1 MCATN
6 SNLTAAGRHVT
17 HQTWQCTRHGFPL
30 FTLSHM
36 HRTRAEFIIKSCS
49 VLVRLVT
56 IKGAPCSTSL
66 RMRVSARS
74 IVLPGTVQRGR
85 SEAGNAADP
94 RKPCNFEM
102 HGPCPSCS
110 GARGAPC
117 STDCM
122 SVVLHGS
129 VWCSY
134 LPLAETFPLCFDEGE
149 GKHKRLCLLSRSLPP
164 SPSHWSFSRSLF
176 FFLQQR
182 CKKNSFDLHA
192 LGALLRPRRARRCRE
207 RRSKCTAPTGDGE
220 SGYSANALQRILRST
235 YMMGQGLAAESS

>member
-164 SPSHWSFSRSLF
+164 SPSHWSFSRSRF
-176 FFLQQR
+176 FFFATKMQ
-182 CKKNSFDLHA
+182 KNQLRSSCTWSPFA
-192 LGALLRPRRARRCRE
+192 SEACASVQGATVQMHGAHRRRGKRLFC
-207 RRSKCTAPTGDGE
+207 KCTAKNSPQHLHDGPRAG
-220 SGYSANALQRILRST
+220 S
-235 YMMGQGLAAESS
+235 